1 MSPLPGSIPPKDNTT
16 TARDRLPFREKSA
29 YGLGT
34 SIEMWGFWLYPGVAY
49 AVFNIYL
56 KVDPVFIG
64 FALMFMRLYDAFAD
78 PICGWISDNTR
89 SKWGRRRPFILLAG
103 IMAGVC
109 LPLMFMCPESWAG
122 KGFDINLIFW
132 QFKLPYIF
140 LWMLGTNMIYLP
152 IVSAFSMPFN
162 SLSNEMTPD
171 YNERTSIMTYR
182 SAMQKIFEVG
192 NFYALKFTNLFVIAA
207 PLIAVGGATANAQ
220 KNTLVGVRY
229 YTCILGAIMICAA
242 IYMFFN
248 LKERY
253 YENVASKQKKFSIW
267 TSMRQTLGCKPY
279 QIMLWFGLSFSIA
292 NSMVGALG
300 YYCTV
305 YFVCGGDTVMG
316 DSWNFYMSFGYMVLG
331 FAGPPVFN
339 LVAKR
344 FGKVNAIITA
354 SVVGILSFAGTWVL
368 YTPTAPGLTG
378 FVLGIA
384 DFTHMPTAVMATYN
398 WIVGLFNGT
407 GLTPADLAAWHAT
420 FNAGPFLQI
429 LASGM
434 IAFSCGGIWM
444 LHSAIGADIID
455 FDELNTG
462 TRREGGFASFMSW
475 ILKFGNSIGMLMGG
489 VILSWSG
496 FDANKTVQSADSIFW
511 IRFMLAVI
519 PVIGLV
525 AAIGFAMTFPLTKKR
540 VLEIRQELEARR
552 GTV

>member
-1 MSPLPGSIPPKDNTT
+1 MPPLPESTPAQATPE
-16 TARDRLPFREKSA
+16 RDRLPFREKSA

-56 KVDPVFIG
+56 KVDPVLIG
-64 FALMFMRLYDAFAD
+64 FALMFMRIYDAFAD

-89 SKWGRRRPFILLAG
+89 SRWGRRRPFILLAG

-122 KGFDINLIFW
+122 KGFDIDLGFW
-132 QFKLPYIF
+132 SVRLDYIF
-140 LWMLGTNMIYLP
+140 LWMIGTNMIYLP
-152 IVSAFSMPFN
+152 VVSAFSMPFN

-182 SAMQKIFEVG
+182 SAMQKIFEIG
-192 NFYALKFTNLFVIAA
+192 NFYALKFTNLFVITA
-207 PLIAVGGATANAQ
+207 PAIAGSVTANAQ
-220 KNTLVGVRY
+220 KNTLMGIRY

-242 IYMFFN
+242 VYMFFN

-267 TSMRQTLGCKPY
+267 TSMKQTLGCKPY
-279 QIMLWFGLSFSIA
+279 RIMLWFGISFSVA

-305 YFVCGGDTVMG
+305 YYVCAGDTVSG
-316 DSWNFYMSFGYMVLG
+316 DNWNFYMSIGYMVLG
-331 FAGPPVFN
+331 FSGPPVFN
-339 LVAKR
+339 LVANK

-378 FVLGIA
+378 IVLGIA
-384 DFTHMPTAVMATYN
+384 DLTHIPNAVMAVYN
-398 WIVGLFNGT
+398 WFANLFGGI
-407 GLTPADLAAWHAT
+407 GLTPADLAAWHES

-434 IAFSCGGIWM
+434 IAFSCAAIWM

-496 FDANKTVQSADSIFW
+496 FDANLSVQSEDTVFW
-511 IRFMLAVI
+511 IRASLAFI
-519 PVIGLV
+519 PVFGLL

-552 GTV
+552 GSV

>member
-1 MSPLPGSIPPKDNTT
+1 MSAPSTPTPAPV
-16 TARDRLPFREKSA
+16 RDRLPFREKSA

-89 SKWGRRRPFILLAG
+89 SKWGRRRPFILIAG

-109 LPLMFMCPESWAG
+109 LPLCFMCPESWAG
-122 KGFDINLIFW
+122 RSVALFGLH
-132 QFKLPYIF
+132 LPYIF
-140 LWMLGTNMIYLP
+140 LWMLGTNLIYLP

-192 NFYALKFTNLFVIAA
+192 NFYALKFTNLFILAA
-207 PLIAVGGATANAQ
+207 PLVLADGTTANSQ
-220 KNTLVGVRY
+220 KNTLLGVRY

-242 IYMFFN
+242 VYMFFN

-267 TSMRQTLGCKPY
+267 TSMKQTLGCKPY
-279 QIMLWFGLSFSIA
+279 RVMLWFGISFSVA

-305 YFVCGGDTVMG
+305 YYVCGGDTVSG
-316 DSWNFYMSFGYMVLG
+316 DSWNFYMSFGYMILG
-331 FAGPPVFN
+331 FSGPPVFN
-339 LVAKR
+339 LVARK

-354 SVVGILSFAGTWVL
+354 SVVGILSFAGTWIL
-368 YTPTAPGLTG
+368 YTPTAPVLTQMA
-378 FVLGIA
+378 LGAA
-384 DFTHMPTAVMATYN
+384 DFLHLPGGFAALYN
-398 WIVGLFNGT
+398 WFSGLFGAA
-407 GLTPADLAAWHAT
+407 GLTPADLAAWHAS

-429 LASGM
+429 LASGL

-444 LHSAIGADIID
+444 LHSAIGADIVD
-455 FDELNTG
+455 YDELATG

-496 FDANKTVQSADSIFW
+496 FDANLQAQNPETIFW
-511 IRFMLAVI
+511 IRASLAFI
-519 PVIGLV
+519 PVFGLV
-525 AAIGFAMTFPLTKKR
+525 AAIAFALTFPLTKKR
-540 VLEIRQELEARR
+540 ILEIRQELEARR

>member
-1 MSPLPGSIPPKDNTT
+1 MSPQSASTPAPVEQK
-16 TARDRLPFREKSA
+16 RDRLPFREKSA

-103 IMAGVC
+103 IAAGVC

-122 KGFDINLIFW
+122 KGWTVDLVFW
-132 QFKLPYIF
+132 HFQLPYIF
-140 LWMLGTNMIYLP
+140 LWMLGTNLIYLP

-192 NFYALKFTNLFVIAA
+192 NFYALKFTNLFIISA

-220 KNTLVGVRY
+220 KNTIVGVRY

-253 YENVASKQKKFSIW
+253 YEKVAATQKKFSIW
-267 TSMRQTLGCKPY
+267 TSMKQTLGCKPY
-279 QIMLWFGLSFSIA
+279 RIMLWFGISFSVA

-305 YFVCGGDTVMG
+305 YYVCKGDTVSG
-316 DSWNFYMSFGYMVLG
+316 DSWNFYMSLGYMVLG
-331 FAGPPVFN
+331 FSGPPVFN
-339 LVAKR
+339 FVAQR

-354 SVVGILSFAGTWVL
+354 CVVGILSFAGSWVL
-368 YTPTAPGLTG
+368 YNPEAP
-378 FVLGIA
+378 
-384 DFTHMPTAVMATYN
+384 Y
-398 WIVGLFNGT
+398 
-407 GLTPADLAAWHAT
+407 
-420 FNAGPFLQI
+420 LQI

-434 IAFSCGGIWM
+434 IAFSCAAIWM

-455 FDELNTG
+455 YDELSTG

-496 FDANKTVQSADSIFW
+496 FDANKMVQSADTIFC
-511 IRFMLAVI
+511 IRACLAFI
-519 PVIGLV
+519 PAVGLV
-525 AAIGFAMTFPLTKKR
+525 AAIGFALTFPLTKTR
-540 VLEIRQELEARR
+540 VLEIRKELEAKR
-552 GTV
+552 GAV

>member
-1 MSPLPGSIPPKDNTT
+1 MPPLPDSIPPKEQP
-16 TARDRLPFREKSA
+16 RDRLPFREKSA
-29 YGLGT
+29 YGMGT
-34 SIEMWGFWLYPGVAY
+34 AIEMWGFWLYPGVAY
-49 AVFNIYL
+49 AVFNLYL
-56 KVDPVFIG
+56 KVDPLLIG
-64 FALMFMRLYDAFAD
+64 FALMFMRIYDAFAD
-78 PICGWISDNTR
+78 PICGWISDNFR

-103 IMAGVC
+103 ILAGVC
-109 LPLMFMCPESWAG
+109 LPLIFMCPESWAG
-122 KGFDINLIFW
+122 KGFDVNLGMGIW
-132 QFKLPYIF
+132 DWPMKIDYIF

-192 NFYALKFTNLFVIAA
+192 NFYALKFTNIFIIAA
-207 PLIAVGGATANAQ
+207 PVIAGDAVVGAH
-220 KNTLVGVRY
+220 KNTLLGMRY
-229 YTCILGAIMICAA
+229 YTCVLGALMVGVA

-267 TSMRQTLGCKPY
+267 TSMKQTLGCKPY
-279 QIMLWFGLSFSIA
+279 RIMLWFGISFSVA

-305 YFVCGGDTVMG
+305 FYVCNGDTISG
-316 DSWNFYMSFGYMVLG
+316 DSWNFCMSFGYMILG

-339 LVAKR
+339 LIAQK

-354 SVVGILSFAGTWVL
+354 SFVGILSFAGTWFL
-368 YTPTAPGLTG
+368 YNPAAP
-378 FVLGIA
+378 
-384 DFTHMPTAVMATYN
+384 Y
-398 WIVGLFNGT
+398 
-407 GLTPADLAAWHAT
+407 
-420 FNAGPFLQI
+420 LQI

-434 IAFSCGGIWM
+434 IAFSCAAIWM

-455 FDELNTG
+455 FDELHTG

-475 ILKFGNSIGMLMGG
+475 ILKFGNSFGMFMGG
-489 VILSWSG
+489 AILSWSG
-496 FDANKTVQSADSIFW
+496 FDANKVVQGADTIFW
-511 IRFMLAVI
+511 IRFMLAAI
-519 PVIGLV
+519 PVIGLI
-525 AAIGFAMTFPLTKKR
+525 AAIGFAFTFPLTKKR
-540 VLEIRQELEARR
+540 VLEIRRELEARR

>member
-1 MSPLPGSIPPKDNTT
+1 MAPLPDNKPTLADMNKDK
-16 TARDRLPFREKSA
+16 LPFREKSA

-56 KVDPVFIG
+56 KVDPWLIG
-64 FALMFMRLYDAFAD
+64 FALMFMRIYDAFAD
-78 PICGWISDNTR
+78 PICGWISDNMR

-103 IMAGVC
+103 IMAGVG

-122 KGFDINLIFW
+122 RGFMIDLGIFPA
-132 QFKLPYIF
+132 FHLPYIF
-140 LWMLGTNMIYLP
+140 LWMLGTNMVYLP

-192 NFYALKFTNLFVIAA
+192 NFYALKFTNLFVITA
-207 PLIAVGGATANAQ
+207 PVVVGSATANAQ
-220 KNTLVGVRY
+220 KNTLLGVRY
-229 YTCILGAIMICAA
+229 YTMILGALMICAA

-253 YENVASKQKKFSIW
+253 YENIASKQKKFSIW
-267 TSMRQTLGCKPY
+267 TSMKQTLGCKPY
-279 QIMLWFGLSFSIA
+279 RIMLWFGISFSVA

-305 YFVCGGDTVMG
+305 YYVCRGDTVSG
-316 DSWNFYMSFGYMVLG
+316 DSWNFYMSFGYMLLG
-331 FAGPPVFN
+331 FSGPPVFN
-339 LVAKR
+339 LVAKK

-354 SVVGILSFAGTWVL
+354 SIVGIVSFAGTWVL
-368 YTPTAPGLTG
+368 YTPSVP
-378 FVLGIA
+378 I
-384 DFTHMPTAVMATYN
+384 
-398 WIVGLFNGT
+398 
-407 GLTPADLAAWHAT
+407 
-420 FNAGPFLQI
+420 LQI

-434 IAFSCGGIWM
+434 IAFSCAAIWM

-455 FDELNTG
+455 YDELNTG

-496 FDANKTVQSADSIFW
+496 FDANVAVQSAETIFW
-511 IRFMLAVI
+511 IRFCLAAI
-519 PVIGLV
+519 PVVGLM
-525 AAIGFAMTFPLTKKR
+525 AAIGFALTFPLTKTR
-540 VLEIRQELEARR
+540 VLEIRKELEARR
-552 GTV
+552 GSV